1 MFALSNFFQATAVV
15 LGYVIEILWW
25 LIIIR
30 AILSWV
36 SPDPTNAIVQFI
48 ERVTEPVLAPFRRL
62 IPTYRLGLDL
72 SPVIALLFLYF
83 IKIFAI
89 RTLLD
94 LAARLR

>member
-1 MFALSNFFQATAVV
+1 MFALSNFFQATAVM
-15 LGYVIEILWW
+15 LGYVIEVLWW

-30 AILSWV
+30 AVLSWV
-36 SPDPTNAIVQFI
+36 SPDPYNAIVQFI

-62 IPTYRLGLDL
+62 IPTYKLGLDL
-72 SPVIALLFLYF
+72 SPMIALLFLYF
-83 IKIFAI
+83 LKIFAI